1 MPMRLTGIDHVGV
14 VVDNLEDA
22 CELLEHG
29 LGLQP
34 QERLEREDL
43 RSAFFACGDMRIEV
57 IEITEPDARRARLG
71 RGPARIEHIA
81 FVADDLDATIIALNA
96 LGIQPLAPPRP
107 SGENLT
113 FWTDPDTS
121 DGMMFQFI
129 APNATVGN

>member
-1 MPMRLTGIDHVGV
+1 MRLKGIDHVGV
-14 VVDNLEDA
+14 IVDNLEDA
-22 CELLEHG
+22 CALLEDG

-34 QERLEREDL
+34 QERIEREDL
-43 RSAFFACGDMRIEV
+43 RSAFFACGGTRIEV

-81 FVADDLDATIIALNA
+81 FVADDLDATIVALNA
-96 LGIQPLAPPRP
+96 LGIRPQGPPRR

-121 DGMMFQFI
+121 DGVVFQFI
-129 APNATVGN
+129 APKPAAGR